1 MHAHKHS
8 TIGQHD
14 CNSCPGS
21 GFTYTHYRGYYKHA
35 ADTANASRTSARTTC
50 NMPCKLKPPQRRAEL
65 CQQPSPV
72 HVRTPLDDHFDRV
85 QTRPVHARES
95 REIVE
100 RSGYDG

>member
-1 MHAHKHS
+1 MHAHMHS
-8 TIGQHD
+8 SIGQHD

-21 GFTYTHYRGYYKHA
+21 GFRPPPNADIIKHVLDRARGMNIA
-35 ADTANASRTSARTTC
+35 ASAAC
-50 NMPCKLKPPQRRAEL
+50 IMPCKLKPPQRRAEL